1 MTATRGLSQATRIL
15 AIVDVNAPVQEWA
28 ASILSL
34 TRSGAEVLVLAG
46 SQVSRARRLLADMP
60 VQVEGWTLSQAV
72 EHLAAGAWQLGLIV
86 TAPTILPPDPFAGCE
101 TIFGRDPRIASVSFF
116 SNDAGYLSFPV
127 AIGRPLSWNQ
137 AGTRPGSPLAS
148 ANCTRWVSGC
158 RFRSRRAA
166 R

>member
-101 TIFGRDPRIASVSFF
+101 TIFGRDPRIASVRLP
-116 SNDAGYLSFPV
+116 D
-127 AIGRPLSWNQ
+127 
-137 AGTRPGSPLAS
+137 AS
-148 ANCTRWVSGC
+148 ANTVAEKLVPKPPSATVSLNCATTVGYFLANSSAC
-158 RFRSRRAA
+158 LAERPSPPC
-166 R
+166 